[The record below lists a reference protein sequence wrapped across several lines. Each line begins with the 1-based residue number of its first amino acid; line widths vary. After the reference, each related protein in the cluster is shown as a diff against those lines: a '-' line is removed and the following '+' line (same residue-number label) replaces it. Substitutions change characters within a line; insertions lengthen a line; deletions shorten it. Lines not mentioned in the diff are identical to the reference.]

1 MRFVKPSIF
10 HGLPCIA
17 ISSLE
22 GGKLKCSG
30 STTVGVG
37 LANGDWFGLTLADN
51 RESEKL
57 AAAQQPDVDFLDEF
71 SYSFLSLNRG
81 FLDNQINGRFPDNRQ
96 WLQTIHSGQSKASL
110 LDCPLS

>member
-1 MRFVKPSIF
+1 MNRSFAC
-10 HGLPCIA
+10 GLHKTA
-17 ISSLE
+17 I
-22 GGKLKCSG
+22 CSG
-30 STTVGVG
+30 RQQRTR
-37 LANGDWFGLTLADN
+37 LTLADN
-51 RESEKL
+51 IESEKL